1 MKGQLAN
8 SKRFC
13 KNLSFKDSK
22 AQICYLHSKRVMLNQ
37 NFRSFNVH
45 RILWFWEFFSLK
57 ITYCFVLIPTTLDN
71 SSLSFKEWWSTKYS
85 VDIQCEEPSLPTYL
99 PTCAAHPPINTRGT
113 GWKKIDPVWRNT
125 PHPSCFCYGWFTS
138 TIVHLMW
145 TNDEIQTNKQS
156 TYSDDYG

>member
-99 PTCAAHPPINTRGT
+99 PTYLCRSSTHKHKRHWMEKNWPCLEKYT
-113 GWKKIDPVWRNT
+113 
-125 PHPSCFCYGWFTS
+125 TS
-138 TIVHLMW
+138 FLFLLWLV
-145 TNDEIQTNKQS
+145 
-156 TYSDDYG
+156 Y